1 MEYTSKNLE
10 HICAREEIVDLCM
23 EHCIEGFI
31 KLKDEEVLAYNR
43 RADRLLELG
52 RQGDDLSAVLGENKL
67 QTLLTKGMIKEE
79 IGNRFLSMKSFP
91 IQKGCT
97 FIMVQDLSIEENMK
111 DELNNIREIN
121 NELQHTFET
130 YSDNTLYVCDSH
142 GKTLWAGSDIACN
155 CGVTEDYLK
164 EHTVMELEK
173 ERVFYPSVAVK
184 VLKSKKAEI
193 VTQITAIGKTGISIG
208 IPVFNSREEM
218 THIISL
224 TRDLGYTLKLG
235 QLLSEQKQ
243 PKKKQEAEFVEMV
256 ACSPVSIKLMGMI
269 RNIAKVNATV
279 LIQAEPGN
287 GKDTV
292 AHLIHKL
299 GRRRMR
305 HFEKMNCQELSASGQ
320 EKALFGSAK
329 EQGLLQ
335 TIGDGILYIDE
346 VQEMSLKCQRKLMR
360 YLKEKEVERKT
371 ESRLLFS
378 TSVDLKEA
386 VTDKTFLKELYQI
399 ISVVTLEIQPLRERR
414 EDIPLLI
421 KHFTREANEKYQ
433 VEKSFAKETAAVME
447 VYSWPGN
454 VRELKNVVERAVITS
469 ATMLIEREDLPA
481 ELAVLGLPPEEKEP
495 SGLTEAVAR
504 LECQMIRE
512 ALKECGTAS
521 LAAKQLGVNQSTI
534 SRKIKKYGIALKEQ
548 TDMMKGCQHYK

>member
-10 HICAREEIVDLCM
+10 HMCAREEIIDLCM

-31 KLKDEEVLAYNR
+31 KMRDKKVLAYNR
-43 RADRLLELG
+43 RADRLLGLG
-52 RQGDDLSAVLGENKL
+52 KQEDDLAAVLGEDNL
-67 QTLLTKGMIKEE
+67 QTLLTKGTIKEE
-79 IGNRFLSMKSFP
+79 IGNRFLSIKSFS

-97 FIMVQDLSIEENMK
+97 FIMIQDLSTEENMRY
-111 DELNNIREIN
+111 ELNNIREIN

-173 ERVFYPSVAVK
+173 ERVFYPSVSVR

-218 THIISL
+218 TYIISL

-243 PKKKQEAEFVEMV
+243 PKKKREAEFIEMA
-256 ACSPVSIKLMGMI
+256 ACSPASIELMGMI

-279 LIQAEPGN
+279 LIQAEPGS

-305 HFEKMNCQELSASGQ
+305 RFEKINCQELSSPGQ
-320 EKALFGSAK
+320 EKALFGSVK

-360 YLKEKEVERKT
+360 YLKETGKEKIKK

-378 TSVDLKEA
+378 TSADLKEA
-386 VTDKTFLKELYQI
+386 VKEKTFLKELYQT
-399 ISVVTLEIQPLRERR
+399 ISVVTLEIQPLRKRR

-421 KHFTREANEKYQ
+421 RHFTRELNEKYQ
-433 VEKSFAKETAAVME
+433 VEKGFAKETVAVME
-447 VYSWPGN
+447 AYPWPGN
-454 VRELKNVVERAVITS
+454 VRELKNAVERAVVTS
-469 ATMLIEREDLPA
+469 ATMLIEREDLPQ
-481 ELAVLGLPPEEKEP
+481 ELAAFGLPPEEKEP
-495 SGLTEAVAR
+495 SGLAEAVAR
-504 LECQMIRE
+504 LESQMIRE
-512 ALKECGTAS
+512 ALKECGTVS

-534 SRKIKKYGIALKEQ
+534 SRKIQKYGIVSE
-548 TDMMKGCQHYK
+548 